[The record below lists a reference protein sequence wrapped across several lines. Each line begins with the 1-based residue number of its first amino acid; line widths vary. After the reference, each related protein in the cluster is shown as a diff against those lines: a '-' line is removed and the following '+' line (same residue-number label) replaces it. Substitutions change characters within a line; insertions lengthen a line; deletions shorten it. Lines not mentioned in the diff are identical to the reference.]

1 MNLYALG
8 PLVAGNFHR
17 NRYSGAVTDKFIC
30 QASRWAKYKFD
41 TIKFS
46 NQNEFVYA
54 EQKGSKFA
62 L

>member
-30 QASRWAKYKFD
+30 QASRYV
-41 TIKFS
+41 I
-46 NQNEFVYA
+46 NLP
-54 EQKGSKFA
+54 QKILHFLESV
-62 L
+62 